1 MKKLLLL
8 SLFVGSS
15 SAVAVEQSVVQ
26 IRGANAEITVLVDD
40 QDQAVDRLVQEAA
53 AHGGYFRERSATGV
67 VARIPTEKLDA
78 YMKVVQGLG
87 TIAERKVSKADLS
100 ELRTRLQSGVASREE
115 MLKRYLANMGQAKDR
130 EDLQTIQAAT
140 GELIAEIEK
149 SKGSLRVVDHDARY
163 AEVDVSFKLRD
174 RTPVRISRE
183 TRFAWLSSVGLNQ
196 LLNDFT
202 AAENQ

>member
-1 MKKLLLL
+1 MKKLLL
-8 SLFVGSS
+8 SLLAASS
-15 SAVAVEQSVVQ
+15 PALAVEQSVVQ
-26 IRGANAEITVLVDD
+26 IRGTNAEITVLVDD
-40 QDQAVDRLVQEAA
+40 QDEAVERLVKEAA
-53 AHGGYFRERSATGV
+53 EHGGYFRERTSTGV

-78 YMKVVQGLG
+78 YMRIVHGLG
-87 TIAERKVSKADLS
+87 TVAERKVSKSDLS
-100 ELRTRLQSGVASREE
+100 EQRTRLRSGVATREE

-202 AAENQ
+202 ASENQ